1 MDSLIWILII
11 FFIVVPFINQII
23 KAGKTVQSR
32 KTGSATIEKKP
43 EASPMSKLISMVI
56 ILAILGVGAALL
68 FSGEIKNTSV
78 LVTVIIIFFAVMS
91 IIKNAR
97 KSPATTTTQTP
108 SFLRLDPL
116 RDQMHT
122 LRSLQSP
129 PYQRVEVIQQLQA
142 KGDQSSRNLILRTAV
157 HDPDVLVQNK
167 AFQALSELMGGAD
180 KAEYAI
186 NAFKAGKPDDEP
198 WFLPTGTFN
207 NPRTESMPSSYA
219 DQNIDPFQNRVVP
232 AKWIMIFL
240 LVGLVIMLGVVMFF
254 LAAQ

>member
-1 MDSLIWILII
+1 MNSLIWILII
-11 FFIVVPFINQII
+11 FFVVVPFINQIFKI
-23 KAGKTVQSR
+23 AKTVQSHR
-32 KTGSATIEKKP
+32 DGSSNIEKKP
-43 EASPMSKLISMVI
+43 EGSSKGNLVSAII
-56 ILAILGVGAALL
+56 ILAVLGVGVALF

-78 LVTVIIIFFAVMS
+78 LFTVIILFFAVMS

-97 KSPATTTTQTP
+97 KTTSTTTQPT
-108 SFLRLDPL
+108 SFLRMDPL
-116 RDQMHT
+116 QDQMTT

-129 PYQRVEVIQQLQA
+129 PYQRVEVIQQLQS
-142 KGDQSSRNLILRTAV
+142 KGDQTSRNLIMRTAV

-186 NAFKAGKPDDEP
+186 NAYKAGKPDEEP

-207 NPRTESMPSSYA
+207 NPRRESIPSSYA
-219 DQNIDPFQNRVVP
+219 DQNIDPFHNRAVP

-240 LVGLVIMLGVVMFF
+240 LVGLVVMLGVVMFF
-254 LAAQ
+254 LAPQ

>member
-11 FFIVVPFINQII
+11 FFVVVPFINQII

-32 KTGSATIEKKP
+32 RAGSTPLENKP
-43 EASPMSKLISMVI
+43 EASSRSKLISTMV
-56 ILAILGVGAALL
+56 ILAILGVGVALF

-78 LVTVIIIFFAVMS
+78 LITSILIFFAVMS

-97 KSPATTTTQTP
+97 KSTATTTQTP
-108 SFLRLDPL
+108 SFLRMDPMQ
-116 RDQMHT
+116 DQMKT

-129 PYQRVEVIQQLQA
+129 PYQRVEVIQQLQS
-142 KGDQSSRNLILRTAV
+142 KGDQTSRNLIMRTAV

-186 NAFKAGKPDDEP
+186 NAYRAGKPDEEP
-198 WFLPTGTFN
+198 WFLPTGIFN
-207 NPRTESMPSSYA
+207 NPRRESIPSSYA
-219 DQNIDPFQNRVVP
+219 DQNIDPFHNRAIP
-232 AKWIMIFL
+232 TKWIMIFL
-240 LVGLVIMLGVVMFF
+240 LVGLVVMLGVVMFF
-254 LAAQ
+254 VAAQ